1 MENNIL
7 KYLKIILA
15 ILFLLCL
22 FKMPYGYY
30 QFIRLFGFFSFAY
43 LAYRYKS
50 NPLIFI
56 IWCFSAILI
65 NPFLKIYFS
74 KLYWNIIDIL
84 WAILLILTIYLKEN
98 KLEKK

>member
-1 MENNIL
+1 MENNKE

-22 FKMPYGYY
+22 FKMPFGYY
-30 QFIRLFGFFSFAY
+30 QFIRLFGFISFAY
-43 LAYRYKS
+43 LAYKDNN

-65 NPFLKIYFS
+65 NPFYKIYFG
-74 KLYWNIIDIL
+74 KIHWNIIDVL
-84 WAILLILTIYLKEN
+84 WAIILVASIFFKN
-98 KLEKK
+98 KKVEKN